1 MGSEMNVA
9 DKYAYKVVWS
19 NEDGEYV
26 ATVAELPSLSWL
38 APTQSEAINGLHS
51 LVEEV
56 VADMQVSGE
65 KVPEPLSVRSFSG
78 KFQVRIPPD
87 LHRRLV
93 IEAAEEHVSLNRLI
107 AMKLA

>member
-1 MGSEMNVA
+1 M
-9 DKYAYKVVWS
+9 
-19 NEDGEYV
+19 
-26 ATVAELPSLSWL
+26 AELPSLSWL